1 MTRNLRAGTTRRELL
16 KLSPVLVLGA
26 FAVPALR
33 DPLLSAGV
41 NCSDAISRAVFR
53 QTHLAPTFPDR
64 DLVPLERFPYNFF
77 DTADPGVDL
86 ERWTLQVGGAVSR
99 PGACRLDQIAALPRV
114 RHNTRQICV
123 EGWDVIGRFGGARL
137 GDFLDLV

>member
-1 MTRNLRAGTTRRELL
+1 MARNLRAGTTRRELL

-41 NCSDAISRAVFR
+41 NFSDAMSRAVFR
-53 QTHLAPTFPDR
+53 RTHLAPTFPDG
-64 DLVPLERFPYNFF
+64 DVVPLERFPYNFF

-99 PGACRLDQIAALPRV
+99 PGSYRLDQKSSS
-114 RHNTRQICV
+114 TT
-123 EGWDVIGRFGGARL
+123 
-137 GDFLDLV
+137 